1 MNYSFEYI
9 DIILL
14 AMIAGF
20 IILRLRDILGKRTGF
35 EGKIVFDPYKLDGTP
50 RKLLDSSKII
60 KLGWKKTINL
70 YEGIE
75 FTYKNYLK

>member
-35 EGKIVFDPYKLDGTP
+35 EGKISPEIVKEFTNKIQKKELNFSKFKYFSPKVILFTIV
-50 RKLLDSSKII
+50 SSKI
-60 KLGWKKTINL
+60 KLL
-70 YEGIE
+70 
-75 FTYKNYLK
+75 